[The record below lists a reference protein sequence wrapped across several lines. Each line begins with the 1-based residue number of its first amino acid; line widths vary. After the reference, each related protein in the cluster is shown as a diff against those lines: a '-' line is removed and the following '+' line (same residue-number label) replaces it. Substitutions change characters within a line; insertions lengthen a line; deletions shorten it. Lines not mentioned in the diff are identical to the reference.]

1 MCLFTKYRIL
11 AYFFALISLIL
22 ISFYFLQEE
31 FTGFG
36 ARRGRPPK
44 TSLRQRKT
52 QKAPGQTEGAKAL
65 IGKIVPRAGKESPV
79 KDEEMPKGMI
89 KLRSNQQMPT
99 AKDERAL
106 DILRRTRLRGLT
118 EKAVTSEDSGS
129 VQSQTSVS
137 LTGYSKQDK
146 VDIPLTEVKDVRQTS
161 KIQAQGKPVSKD
173 VNVDLSQPQRAV
185 KRTRGFRFGNTKC
198 ASQEVA
204 FTCTSIHKQ
213 QRKRLA
219 KGMVASPEAGAEAG
233 SQSGQEAAMPFEC
246 KAKDSP
252 GKRRRRRRRKSF
264 YGHRQ
269 KSLKNDSLISLPKL
283 KRNRIKR
290 VFYTYVV
297 EPIPS
302 TVTSDGMNEQSQP
315 SQNINPS
322 VIESGQENS
331 SSSTPLS
338 ARSSRVIKVPKR
350 FLDEEIIPFP
360 KGSLSMWLK
369 SQTKEDEKPSPSHTD
384 SSYGESCQQLESIHL
399 VDNQSRGN
407 ISSNL
412 TSHAELYQNLK
423 KLTLK
428 VAEKKKGQPS
438 GEGDHLFDSDCTV
451 AHVKKRRKSK
461 ITMEETDTPGVV
473 RKLSVVVNS
482 NVEKPSDELIADKD
496 NSKNYFLLY
505 LVKLFAIDFFK
516 CFAHVY
522 IHHSINH
529 SL

>member
-1 MCLFTKYRIL
+1 MYL
-11 AYFFALISLIL
+11 
-22 ISFYFLQEE
+22 FYFLQEEE

-44 TSLRQRKT
+44 TLLRQTKT
-52 QKAPGQTEGAKAL
+52 QQAPDQTEGAKSL
-65 IGKIVPRAGKESPV
+65 IGKVITKTPKPTVLGKSVPRASKESPAR
-79 KDEEMPKGMI
+79 DREMPKGMI
-89 KLRSNQQMPT
+89 KLRSNQQMAT

-137 LTGYSKQDK
+137 LTGYSKRDK
-146 VDIPLTEVKDVRQTS
+146 MVIPLTEIKDVRQTS
-161 KIQAQGKPVSKD
+161 KIQAQGKPLSKD
-173 VNVDLSQPQRAV
+173 VNADLSQPQRAV

-198 ASQEVA
+198 GSQEVA
-204 FTCTSIHKQ
+204 LTCTSVHKQ

-233 SQSGQEAAMPFEC
+233 SQTGQEAAIPFEC

-252 GKRRRRRRRKSF
+252 VKRRRRRRRKSL

-269 KSLKNDSLISLPKL
+269 KSLKTESLISLPKL

-297 EPIPS
+297 EPSS
-302 TVTSDGMNEQSQP
+302 TTVVSDGVNESPQQSQ
-315 SQNINPS
+315 NMNPS
-322 VIESGQENS
+322 VSESGQENS

-360 KGSLSMWLK
+360 KGSLSTWLK
-369 SQTKEDEKPSPSHTD
+369 SQTKEDEKPSPSHLEC
-384 SSYGESCQQLESIHL
+384 SYGDSCQQLESIQL
-399 VDNQSRGN
+399 IANQSRES

-412 TSHAELYQNLK
+412 TSHVELYKNLK

-438 GEGDHLFDSDCTV
+438 GDGDRLLDSDFSI
-451 AHVKKRRKSK
+451 AHVKQRRKSK

-482 NVEKPSDELIADKD
+482 NVEKPSDEFPAEKD
-496 NSKNYFLLY
+496 HSKNDFLAY
-505 LVKLFAIDFFK
+505 LAV
-516 CFAHVY
+516 
-522 IHHSINH
+522 
-529 SL
+529 

>member
-1 MCLFTKYRIL
+1 MNLTV
-11 AYFFALISLIL
+11 
-22 ISFYFLQEE
+22 SFYFLQEEE

-44 TSLRQRKT
+44 TLLRHTKT
-52 QKAPGQTEGAKAL
+52 QQAPDQTEEAKPLIGKIITKSPKPTL
-65 IGKIVPRAGKESPV
+65 IGKIVPRATKEIPV
-79 KDEEMPKGMI
+79 KDKEMPKGMI

-99 AKDERAL
+99 AKDEQAL

-118 EKAVTSEDSGS
+118 EKTVTSEDSGS
-129 VQSQTSVS
+129 MQSQTSIS
-137 LTGYSKQDK
+137 LTGYSKRDK
-146 VDIPLTEVKDVRQTS
+146 VVIPLTEIKDVRQTS

-173 VNVDLSQPQRAV
+173 VNVALSQPQRAM
-185 KRTRGFRFGNTKC
+185 KRTRGFRFGTTKC

-204 FTCTSIHKQ
+204 LTCTSIHKQ

-233 SQSGQEAAMPFEC
+233 SQTGQEAAMPFEC

-252 GKRRRRRRRKSF
+252 EKRRRRRRRKSL

-269 KSLKNDSLISLPKL
+269 KSLKIDSLISLPKL

-297 EPIPS
+297 EPVPT
-302 TVTSDGMNEQSQP
+302 TVTSDGMNEQSQQ
-315 SQNINPS
+315 SQDINPS
-322 VIESGQENS
+322 VSESGQENS

-338 ARSSRVIKVPKR
+338 ARSSRIIKVPKR

-360 KGSLSMWLK
+360 KGSLSTWIK
-369 SQTKEDEKPSPSHTD
+369 SQTKEDEKPSPSHTE
-384 SSYGESCQQLESIHL
+384 SSYGDGCQQLESIH
-399 VDNQSRGN
+399 VIDNQSRGN

-412 TSHAELYQNLK
+412 TSHVELYKNLK

-428 VAEKKKGQPS
+428 VAEKKKGQTS
-438 GEGDHLFDSDCTV
+438 GEGDHLFDSDCSI

-473 RKLSVVVNS
+473 RKLSVVMNS

-496 NSKNYFLLY
+496 NSKNDFLVY
-505 LVKLFAIDFFK
+505 LVKVKL
-516 CFAHVY
+516 
-522 IHHSINH
+522 
-529 SL
+529 

>member
-1 MCLFTKYRIL
+1 MNLTV
-11 AYFFALISLIL
+11 FFYSL
-22 ISFYFLQEE
+22 QEEE

-44 TSLRQRKT
+44 TSLRQTKT
-52 QKAPGQTEGAKAL
+52 QQAQDQTEGAKPLIGKTTTKTPKSTL
-65 IGKIVPRAGKESPV
+65 IGKIVQRAAKESPV
-79 KDEEMPKGMI
+79 QDKEMPKGMI
-89 KLRSNQQMPT
+89 KLRSNQQKAT
-99 AKDERAL
+99 AKERAL
-106 DILRRTRLRGLT
+106 DLLRRTRLRGLT
-118 EKAVTSEDSGS
+118 ARAVTSEGSGS

-137 LTGYSKQDK
+137 LTGYSKRDK
-146 VDIPLTEVKDVRQTS
+146 MVTPLTEIKDVGQTS
-161 KIQAQGKPVSKD
+161 KIQAQEKPLSGD

-204 FTCTSIHKQ
+204 LTCTSIHKQ
-213 QRKRLA
+213 QRRRLA

-233 SQSGQEAAMPFEC
+233 SQTGQEAAMPFQC

-252 GKRRRRRRRKSF
+252 EKRRRKRRKSLF
-264 YGHRQ
+264 GHRQ
-269 KSLKNDSLISLPKL
+269 KSLKNDSLISLPKM

-297 EPIPS
+297 EPIPTS
-302 TVTSDGMNEQSQP
+302 VTSDGTSEQSQQ
-315 SQNINPS
+315 SQSISAS
-322 VIESGQENS
+322 VSESGQENS

-360 KGSLSMWLK
+360 KGSLSTWLK
-369 SQTKEDEKPSPSHTD
+369 SQTKEDEKPSPSHPE
-384 SSYGESCQQLESIHL
+384 SSYGDGCQQLESLHFI
-399 VDNQSRGN
+399 DDQSKGT

-412 TSHAELYQNLK
+412 TSHVELYKNLK

-438 GEGDHLFDSDCTV
+438 GEGDHLFDSDDSI

-496 NSKNYFLLY
+496 NNSKNSFLIY
-505 LVKLFAIDFFK
+505 LVKL
-516 CFAHVY
+516 
-522 IHHSINH
+522 
-529 SL
+529 

>member
-1 MCLFTKYRIL
+1 MCACLPSIG
-11 AYFFALISLIL
+11 SLHIFRMNL
-22 ISFYFLQEE
+22 TVSFYFLQEEE

-44 TSLRQRKT
+44 SSLRQTKT
-52 QKAPGQTEGAKAL
+52 QEAPDETEGAKPLLGKIISKTPKPAL
-65 IGKIVPRAGKESPV
+65 IGKIVPRAAKESPV
-79 KDEEMPKGMI
+79 KDKELPKGMI

-99 AKDERAL
+99 AKDEQAL
-106 DILRRTRLRGLT
+106 DILRRTRLRSFA
-118 EKAVTSEDSGS
+118 EKAVTSEDPGS

-137 LTGYSKQDK
+137 LTGYSKRDK
-146 VDIPLTEVKDVRQTS
+146 TVVPLTEIKDRQTS
-161 KIQAQGKPVSKD
+161 KIQAQGKPGSKD
-173 VNVDLSQPQRAV
+173 ANVDQSQLQRTV

-204 FTCTSIHKQ
+204 LTCTSIHKQ

-233 SQSGQEAAMPFEC
+233 SQTGPEAAMPSEC
-246 KAKDSP
+246 KDKDSP
-252 GKRRRRRRRKSF
+252 EKRRRRRRRKSL

-290 VFYTYVV
+290 VFYTYVM
-297 EPIPS
+297 EPIPT
-302 TVTSDGMNEQSQP
+302 TVTSDGMNEQSQQ
-315 SQNINPS
+315 SQIMNPS
-322 VIESGQENS
+322 VSEPGQENS
-331 SSSTPLS
+331 SGSTPLS

-360 KGSLSMWLK
+360 KGCLSTWLK
-369 SQTKEDEKPSPSHTD
+369 SQTKEDEKPSPSHPE
-384 SSYGESCQQLESIHL
+384 SSYGDSCQQLESIHL
-399 VDNQSRGN
+399 IDNQPRGN

-412 TSHAELYQNLK
+412 TSHVELYKNLK

-428 VAEKKKGQPS
+428 VAEKKKGQPT
-438 GEGDHLFDSDCTV
+438 GEGDHLFDSDCSM

-496 NSKNYFLLY
+496 NSKNYFLVY
-505 LVKLFAIDFFK
+505 LVK
-516 CFAHVY
+516 V
-522 IHHSINH
+522 
-529 SL
+529 

>member
-1 MCLFTKYRIL
+1 MCACLSLHIL
-11 AYFFALISLIL
+11 LDSIF
-22 ISFYFLQEE
+22 FYFLQEEE

-44 TSLRQRKT
+44 ASLRQTKT
-52 QKAPGQTEGAKAL
+52 QQAPDQTEGAKPLSGKIIVKTPKPTA
-65 IGKIVPRAGKESPV
+65 IGKIVSRAAEESPE

-106 DILRRTRLRGLT
+106 DILTRTRLRGLT
-118 EKAVTSEDSGS
+118 EKAATSEDSGS
-129 VQSQTSVS
+129 VQSQASD
-137 LTGYSKQDK
+137 GCSKQDK
-146 VDIPLTEVKDVRQTS
+146 VDIPLTDVKDVRQTS
-161 KIQAQGKPVSKD
+161 KIPAQGKPASKD
-173 VNVDLSQPQRAV
+173 VNVDPSQPQRAV
-185 KRTRGFRFGNTKC
+185 KRTRGFRFGNSKC

-204 FTCTSIHKQ
+204 LTCTSIHKQ

-219 KGMVASPEAGAEAG
+219 KAMLASPEAGAEAG
-233 SQSGQEAAMPFEC
+233 SQTGQEAAMPSEC

-252 GKRRRRRRRKSF
+252 EKRRRRRRRKSL

-269 KSLKNDSLISLPKL
+269 KSLKNVSLISLPKL

-297 EPIPS
+297 EPAPN
-302 TVTSDGMNEQSQP
+302 TVTSDGADEQSQQ
-315 SQNINPS
+315 SQNVNPAS
-322 VIESGQENS
+322 ESGQENS

-360 KGSLSMWLK
+360 KGSLSTWLK
-369 SQTKEDEKPSPSHTD
+369 SQTKEDDKPSPSHPE
-384 SSYGESCQQLESIHL
+384 SSYGDSCQQLESIHL
-399 VDNQSRGN
+399 MDNQSRGN
-407 ISSNL
+407 IPSNL
-412 TSHAELYQNLK
+412 TSHVELYKNLK

-428 VAEKKKGQPS
+428 VAEKKKGQLS
-438 GEGDHLFDSDCTV
+438 GEGDHLCDSDGSI

-482 NVEKPSDELIADKD
+482 NVEKPSDKLIADKD
-496 NSKNYFLLY
+496 NGKNYFLVY
-505 LVKLFAIDFFK
+505 LVS
-516 CFAHVY
+516 CCR
-522 IHHSINH
+522 N
-529 SL
+529 

>member
-1 MCLFTKYRIL
+1 MNLTV
-11 AYFFALISLIL
+11 
-22 ISFYFLQEE
+22 SFYFLQEEE

-44 TSLRQRKT
+44 TSLRQTKT
-52 QKAPGQTEGAKAL
+52 QQAPDQAEGAKPLIRKIITKTPKTAL
-65 IGKIVPRAGKESPV
+65 IGKIVPRTGKESPV
-79 KDEEMPKGMI
+79 KDKEMPKGMI

-137 LTGYSKQDK
+137 LTGYSKRDK
-146 VDIPLTEVKDVRQTS
+146 VVIPLTEIKDVRQTS
-161 KIQAQGKPVSKD
+161 KIQAQGKPASKD
-173 VNVDLSQPQRAV
+173 GNVDLSQPQRAM

-204 FTCTSIHKQ
+204 LTCTSIHKQ

-233 SQSGQEAAMPFEC
+233 SQTGQEAAMPFEC

-252 GKRRRRRRRKSF
+252 EKRRRRRKRKSL

-297 EPIPS
+297 EPIS
-302 TVTSDGMNEQSQP
+302 TTVTSDGMNEQAQQ

-322 VIESGQENS
+322 VSESGQENS

-360 KGSLSMWLK
+360 KGSLSTWLK
-369 SQTKEDEKPSPSHTD
+369 SQTKEDEKPSPSHPE
-384 SSYGESCQQLESIHL
+384 SSYGDSCEQLESIHL
-399 VDNQSRGN
+399 IDDQSRGN

-412 TSHAELYQNLK
+412 TSHVELYKNLK

-438 GEGDHLFDSDCTV
+438 GEGDHLFDSDCSI

-496 NSKNYFLLY
+496 DNSKNYFLVY
-505 LVKLFAIDFFK
+505 FFEVKL
-516 CFAHVY
+516 
-522 IHHSINH
+522 
-529 SL
+529 